1 MLLGLIIIIYQE
13 KLTNFPLKN
22 EFLAPNKR
30 AGRNFSSKLI
40 NVQFLIRRVGRKKS
54 QKLIKCAARLF
65 HTTEYFFGRGNIQKL
80 NYSIITITL
89 KFL

>member
-13 KLTNFPLKN
+13 KLTNFQLKN

-40 NVQFLIRRVGRKKS
+40 SVQFLIRRAGREKS
-54 QKLIKCAARLF
+54 QKLIKESIANWF
-65 HTTEYFFGRGNIQKL
+65 QK
-80 NYSIITITL
+80 ITL
-89 KFL
+89 LILRVKKS

>member
-22 EFLAPNKR
+22 EFLVPNKR

-40 NVQFLIRRVGRKKS
+40 NVQFLIRYVGREKS

-65 HTTEYFFGRGNIQKL
+65 RTTEYLLPVSFQ
-80 NYSIITITL
+80 IT
-89 KFL
+89 